1 MVHGLMDAILRTK
14 TKTLPLPK
22 IRVCYFF
29 RAVCHSKNHVI
40 SHPVIAAILDV
51 ILKKLQR

>member
-1 MVHGLMDAILRTK
+1 MLDGLMDTILKTK
-14 TKTLPLPK
+14 TKSLPLPK

-29 RAVCHSKNHVI
+29 RAVYHSKKHVI

-51 ILKKLQR
+51 ILKNLQR